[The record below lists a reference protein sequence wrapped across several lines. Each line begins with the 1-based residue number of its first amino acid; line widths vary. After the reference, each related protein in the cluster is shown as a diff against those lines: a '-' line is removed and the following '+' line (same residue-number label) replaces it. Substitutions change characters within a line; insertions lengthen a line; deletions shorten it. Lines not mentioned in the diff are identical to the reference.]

1 MLCKGSGMYI
11 DIYFILKITF
21 FAELQIAI
29 LDLTFLLCYL
39 LNSFIA
45 LHTSGNRI
53 KVIVYFK

>member
-1 MLCKGSGMYI
+1 MLFKYSGNI
-11 DIYFILKITF
+11 WLHLKF